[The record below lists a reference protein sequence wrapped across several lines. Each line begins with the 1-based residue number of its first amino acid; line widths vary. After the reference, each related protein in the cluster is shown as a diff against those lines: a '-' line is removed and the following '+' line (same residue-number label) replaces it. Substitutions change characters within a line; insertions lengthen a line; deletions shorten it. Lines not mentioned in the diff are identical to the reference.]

1 MTYWWRRRSL
11 AILLLVLALVT
22 SGLVPLGKQG
32 QPVLSQTPPKPVA
45 ALSIEPYFYSAQFAQ
60 GEAMLRERL
69 KQTPTDD
76 QARFGL
82 GMMQLMA
89 GVERLSQ
96 SLYRYGL
103 RHNWL
108 TGIFPILRLPIPHNN
123 RPETLSYQAA
133 GEVLQTWLTDLT
145 TVQAT
150 LEPIVDPTV
159 KLPLRLAAVRLDIN
173 NDGRVTDNESFRRL
187 FEVITRQPVAETD
200 ARTFQISFD
209 YGDVLWLRGY
219 CHLLSAMAEIILA
232 HDGRNLF
239 DATAHLF
246 FAKPESPYPFLQQR
260 GGPFEFTPD
269 FDVSDLVAFVHLL
282 QFPVAE
288 PMRLGRALSHLQAT
302 LSLSR
307 QSWQAISNE
316 TDNDSEWLPNPQQTG
331 VIPRVR
337 VTQDMID
344 GWLQFVTEA
353 DQLLAGKVLA
363 PFWRGDRRNT
373 TQGVNL
379 NRLFTDP
386 RPVDVLLWV
395 QGSAAAPYLESG
407 TVTDAAIWGE
417 LMRVFGGQFFGFAA
431 WFN

>member
-1 MTYWWRRRSL
+1 MAHWWRRRSL
-11 AILLLVLALVT
+11 TGFLVALALAVLLLV
-22 SGLVPLGKQG
+22 SWGRQG
-32 QPVLSQTPPKPVA
+32 QLVWSQTPPKPVT

-108 TGIFPILRLPIPHNN
+108 TEIFPILRLPIPNNN
-123 RPETLSYQAA
+123 RPETLSYQAV
-133 GEVLQTWLTDLT
+133 GEILQTWLTDLT
-145 TVQAT
+145 AVQAT
-150 LEPIVDPTV
+150 LEPIVDSTV
-159 KLPLRLAAVRLDIN
+159 KLPLRLGAFRLDIN

-187 FEVITRQPVAETD
+187 FEVITRSRVSDAD
-200 ARTFQISFD
+200 ARAFQISFD

-219 CHLLSAMAEIILA
+219 CHLLSAIAEIVLA
-232 HDGRNLF
+232 HDGRKLF

-260 GGPFEFTPD
+260 GGPFEFTSD
-269 FDVSDLVAFVHLL
+269 FNFSDLVAFVHLL
-282 QFPVAE
+282 QFPVVE
-288 PMRLGRALSHLQAT
+288 PARLGSALNHLQAT

-307 QSWQAISNE
+307 QSWQAISKE
-316 TDNDSEWLPNPQQTG
+316 TDNDSEWLPNPRQTG
-331 VIPRVR
+331 VVPGVR
-337 VTQDMID
+337 VTQEMID

-353 DQLLAGKVLA
+353 EQLLAGKVLA
-363 PFWRGDRRNT
+363 PFWRGDQRNT
-373 TQGVNL
+373 AQGVNL

-386 RPVDVLLWV
+386 CPVDVVLWI
-395 QGSAAAPYLESG
+395 QGSAAAP
-407 TVTDAAIWGE
+407 
-417 LMRVFGGQFFGFAA
+417 
-431 WFN
+431 